1 MTVISTYTKRL
12 LATSEAAPGKQSAPS
27 SHGPSP
33 RVPSDLIGHLR
44 SDPQI
49 TARVMPTTQKLSSP
63 HLVGAEMVPSTAA
76 GTNPDSL
83 PEQKIFPGIVHET
96 LRRGSMF
103 AQALATHQQS
113 H

>member
-1 MTVISTYTKRL
+1 MAVISTYIKRL
-12 LATSEAAPGKQSAPS
+12 PVTSEAAPGKQSAAS

-49 TARVMPTTQKLSSP
+49 TAQVMPTTQKLPSP
-63 HLVGAEMVPSTAA
+63 HLAGAEMVPSTAT
-76 GTNPDSL
+76 GTAPDGLS
-83 PEQKIFPGIVHET
+83 EQTIFPGIVHET
-96 LRRGSMF
+96 VRRGSMF
-103 AQALATHQQS
+103 AQAATREQS